1 MEGLAF
7 LQERLSAAGISYE
20 AESSAVREDDWANNW
35 KQYFKPCP
43 IGEKLLIVPSWEKD
57 AELQVKYGDRVHL
70 VIDPGMAF
78 GSGQHETTRLCMELI
93 EKYDIETQDELA
105 QKLCEEGFMVTQA
118 TVSRDI
124 REMKLTKIA
133 TERGKQKYSV
143 ITGNDTEITERL
155 TRVFKEAVVKMDYA
169 QNIIVVKTLEGMGM
183 AVAVALD
190 NMQNT
195 EILGTIAGDD
205 TVFCVVR
212 THNQAAVIIEKLYR
226 IIHSA

>member
-1 MEGLAF
+1 MKIARHAKIL
-7 LQERLSAAGISYE
+7 
-20 AESSAVREDDWANNW
+20 
-35 KQYFKPCP
+35 
-43 IGEKLLIVPSWEKD
+43 
-57 AELQVKYGDRVHL
+57 
-70 VIDPGMAF
+70 
-78 GSGQHETTRLCMELI
+78 ELI
-93 EKYDIETQDELA
+93 ETYEIETQDELA
-105 QKLCEEGFMVTQA
+105 QRLCEEGFNVTQA

-133 TERGKQKYSV
+133 TEKGRQKYAIISS
-143 ITGNDTEITERL
+143 NDSEVTERM

-169 QNIIVVKTLEGMGM
+169 QNMIVVKTLAGMGM

-190 NMQNT
+190 NMQNS

-212 THNQAAVIIEKLYR
+212 SHNQATAIIEKLYR

>member
-1 MEGLAF
+1 MTSLKIARHAKI
-7 LQERLSAAGISYE
+7 L
-20 AESSAVREDDWANNW
+20 
-35 KQYFKPCP
+35 
-43 IGEKLLIVPSWEKD
+43 
-57 AELQVKYGDRVHL
+57 
-70 VIDPGMAF
+70 
-78 GSGQHETTRLCMELI
+78 ELI

-169 QNIIVVKTLEGMGM
+169 QNMIVIKTLEGMGM

-190 NMQNT
+190 T
-195 EILGTIAGDD
+195 
-205 TVFCVVR
+205 CR
-212 THNQAAVIIEKLYR
+212 TRKSWEPLPGMIPY
-226 IIHSA
+226 SA

>member
-1 MEGLAF
+1 MKVSRHAKIL
-7 LQERLSAAGISYE
+7 
-20 AESSAVREDDWANNW
+20 
-35 KQYFKPCP
+35 
-43 IGEKLLIVPSWEKD
+43 
-57 AELQVKYGDRVHL
+57 
-70 VIDPGMAF
+70 
-78 GSGQHETTRLCMELI
+78 ELI

-105 QKLCEEGFMVTQA
+105 EKLRQEGFDVTQA

-124 REMKLTKIA
+124 REMRLTKISV
-133 TERGKQKYSV
+133 EKGKQKYTAMASSD
-143 ITGNDTEITERL
+143 NEISDRL
-155 TRVFKEAVVKMDYA
+155 IRVFKEAVVKMDYA
-169 QNIIVVKTLEGMGM
+169 QNMIVIKTLEGMGM

-190 NMQNT
+190 NMQNP

>member
-1 MEGLAF
+1 MTSLKIARHAKI
-7 LQERLSAAGISYE
+7 L
-20 AESSAVREDDWANNW
+20 
-35 KQYFKPCP
+35 
-43 IGEKLLIVPSWEKD
+43 
-57 AELQVKYGDRVHL
+57 
-70 VIDPGMAF
+70 
-78 GSGQHETTRLCMELI
+78 ELI

-169 QNIIVVKTLEGMGM
+169 QNMIVIKTLEGMGM
-183 AVAVALD
+183 AVAVAL
-190 NMQNT
+190 
-195 EILGTIAGDD
+195 AV
-205 TVFCVVR
+205 TVVTAEQVVMLMP
-212 THNQAAVIIEKLYR
+212 TACGAEKNL
-226 IIHSA
+226 

>member
-1 MEGLAF
+1 MTSLKIARHAKI
-7 LQERLSAAGISYE
+7 L
-20 AESSAVREDDWANNW
+20 
-35 KQYFKPCP
+35 
-43 IGEKLLIVPSWEKD
+43 
-57 AELQVKYGDRVHL
+57 
-70 VIDPGMAF
+70 
-78 GSGQHETTRLCMELI
+78 ELI

-143 ITGNDTEITERL
+143 
-155 TRVFKEAVVKMDYA
+155 
-169 QNIIVVKTLEGMGM
+169 KTLEGMGM

-190 NMQNT
+190 NMQNP

>member
-1 MEGLAF
+1 MKIARHAKIL
-7 LQERLSAAGISYE
+7 
-20 AESSAVREDDWANNW
+20 
-35 KQYFKPCP
+35 
-43 IGEKLLIVPSWEKD
+43 
-57 AELQVKYGDRVHL
+57 
-70 VIDPGMAF
+70 
-78 GSGQHETTRLCMELI
+78 ELI
-93 EKYDIETQDELA
+93 QTYDIETQDELA
-105 QKLCEEGFMVTQA
+105 QRLCDEGFSVTQA

-143 ITGNDTEITERL
+143 ITGNDIEITERL
-155 TRVFKEAVVKMDYA
+155 TRVFREAVVKMDYA

-190 NMQNT
+190 NMKNP
-195 EILGTIAGDD
+195 EIIGTIAGDD

-212 THNQAAVIIEKLYR
+212 THNQAVAIIEKLYR

>member
-1 MEGLAF
+1 MTSLKIARHAKI
-7 LQERLSAAGISYE
+7 L
-20 AESSAVREDDWANNW
+20 
-35 KQYFKPCP
+35 
-43 IGEKLLIVPSWEKD
+43 
-57 AELQVKYGDRVHL
+57 
-70 VIDPGMAF
+70 
-78 GSGQHETTRLCMELI
+78 ELI

-169 QNIIVVKTLEGMGM
+169 GNMVVIKTLEGMGM
-183 AVAVALD
+183 AVGVALD
-190 NMQNT
+190 NMQNS

-205 TVFCVVR
+205 TVFCVIR
-212 THNQAAVIIEKLYR
+212 GNHQAAELIERLYR
-226 IIHSA
+226 IIHS

>member
-1 MEGLAF
+1 MKIARHAKIL
-7 LQERLSAAGISYE
+7 
-20 AESSAVREDDWANNW
+20 
-35 KQYFKPCP
+35 
-43 IGEKLLIVPSWEKD
+43 
-57 AELQVKYGDRVHL
+57 
-70 VIDPGMAF
+70 
-78 GSGQHETTRLCMELI
+78 ELI

-143 ITGNDTEITERL
+143 ISNNDTEVTERL
-155 TRVFKEAVVKMDYA
+155 TRVFKEAVVKLDYA
-169 QNIIVVKTLEGMGM
+169 QNVIVVKTLEGMGM

-190 NMQNT
+190 NMQNN

-205 TVFCVVR
+205 TVFGIVR
-212 THNQAAVIIEKLYR
+212 THNQAAAMVEKLYR

>member
-1 MEGLAF
+1 MTSLKIARHAKI
-7 LQERLSAAGISYE
+7 L
-20 AESSAVREDDWANNW
+20 
-35 KQYFKPCP
+35 
-43 IGEKLLIVPSWEKD
+43 
-57 AELQVKYGDRVHL
+57 
-70 VIDPGMAF
+70 
-78 GSGQHETTRLCMELI
+78 ELI

-124 REMKLTKIA
+124 REMKLTKVT

-169 QNIIVVKTLEGMGM
+169 QNMIVIKTLEGMGM

-190 NMQNT
+190 NMQNP

>member
-1 MEGLAF
+1 MTSLKIARHAKI
-7 LQERLSAAGISYE
+7 L
-20 AESSAVREDDWANNW
+20 
-35 KQYFKPCP
+35 
-43 IGEKLLIVPSWEKD
+43 
-57 AELQVKYGDRVHL
+57 
-70 VIDPGMAF
+70 
-78 GSGQHETTRLCMELI
+78 ELI

-169 QNIIVVKTLEGMGM
+169 QNMIVIKTLEGMGM
-183 AVAVALD
+183 VVAIALD
-190 NMQNT
+190 NMQNP

>member
-1 MEGLAF
+1 MTSLNIAIHAKI
-7 LQERLSAAGISYE
+7 L
-20 AESSAVREDDWANNW
+20 
-35 KQYFKPCP
+35 
-43 IGEKLLIVPSWEKD
+43 
-57 AELQVKYGDRVHL
+57 
-70 VIDPGMAF
+70 
-78 GSGQHETTRLCMELI
+78 ELI
-93 EKYDIETQDELA
+93 EQYDIETQDELA
-105 QKLCEEGFMVTQA
+105 QKLSDEGFMVTQA

-169 QNIIVVKTLEGMGM
+169 QNMIVIKTLEGMGM

-190 NMQNT
+190 NMQNP

>member
-1 MEGLAF
+1 MTSLKIARHAKI
-7 LQERLSAAGISYE
+7 L
-20 AESSAVREDDWANNW
+20 
-35 KQYFKPCP
+35 
-43 IGEKLLIVPSWEKD
+43 
-57 AELQVKYGDRVHL
+57 
-70 VIDPGMAF
+70 
-78 GSGQHETTRLCMELI
+78 ELI

-169 QNIIVVKTLEGMGM
+169 QNMIVIKTLEGMGM

-190 NMQNT
+190 NMQNP

-226 IIHSA
+226 ITYSA

>member
-1 MEGLAF
+1 MTSLKIARHAKI
-7 LQERLSAAGISYE
+7 L
-20 AESSAVREDDWANNW
+20 
-35 KQYFKPCP
+35 
-43 IGEKLLIVPSWEKD
+43 
-57 AELQVKYGDRVHL
+57 
-70 VIDPGMAF
+70 
-78 GSGQHETTRLCMELI
+78 ELI

-143 ITGNDTEITERL
+143 MTGNDTEITERL

-169 QNIIVVKTLEGMGM
+169 QNMIAIKTLEGMGM

-190 NMQNT
+190 NMQNP

>member
-1 MEGLAF
+1 MTSLKIARHAKI
-7 LQERLSAAGISYE
+7 L
-20 AESSAVREDDWANNW
+20 
-35 KQYFKPCP
+35 
-43 IGEKLLIVPSWEKD
+43 
-57 AELQVKYGDRVHL
+57 
-70 VIDPGMAF
+70 
-78 GSGQHETTRLCMELI
+78 ELI

-124 REMKLTKIA
+124 REMKLTKNA
-133 TERGKQKYSV
+133 TGRGKQKYSV

-155 TRVFKEAVVKMDYA
+155 TRVSKEAVVKMDYA
-169 QNIIVVKTLEGMGM
+169 QNMIVIKTLEGMGM

-190 NMQNT
+190 NMQNP

>member
-1 MEGLAF
+1 MTSLKIARHAKI
-7 LQERLSAAGISYE
+7 L
-20 AESSAVREDDWANNW
+20 
-35 KQYFKPCP
+35 
-43 IGEKLLIVPSWEKD
+43 
-57 AELQVKYGDRVHL
+57 
-70 VIDPGMAF
+70 
-78 GSGQHETTRLCMELI
+78 ELI

-133 TERGKQKYSV
+133 TEREKQKYSV

-155 TRVFKEAVVKMDYA
+155 TRVFKEAVVKLDYA
-169 QNIIVVKTLEGMGM
+169 QNMIVITTLEGMGM

-190 NMQNT
+190 NMQNP

>member
-1 MEGLAF
+1 MKIARHAKIL
-7 LQERLSAAGISYE
+7 
-20 AESSAVREDDWANNW
+20 
-35 KQYFKPCP
+35 
-43 IGEKLLIVPSWEKD
+43 
-57 AELQVKYGDRVHL
+57 
-70 VIDPGMAF
+70 
-78 GSGQHETTRLCMELI
+78 ELI
-93 EKYDIETQDELA
+93 ENYDIETQDELA
-105 QKLCEEGFMVTQA
+105 QRLCEEGFVVTQA

-133 TERGKQKYSV
+133 TEKGRQKYAV
-143 ITGNDTEITERL
+143 ITGNDTEVTERL
-155 TRVFKEAVVKMDYA
+155 TARIQRGCAENGLCAEHDCSE
-169 QNIIVVKTLEGMGM
+169 TLDGMGL

-190 NMQNT
+190 NMQNS